1 MSSTASII
9 NTISDDK
16 ALVLFKTIALKDS
29 DGESLRSKIKLTRKQ
44 FYSRMSDL
52 IRVGLV
58 KRKSGKYSLTT
69 CGRVIYNAQAVIG
82 AALKDYW
89 KLKVIDSIELDDTLS
104 EEEYSKLVNSLI
116 DNEKIKRIILT
127 KNHFYI

>member
-1 MSSTASII
+1 
-9 NTISDDK
+9 
-16 ALVLFKTIALKDS
+16 
-29 DGESLRSKIKLTRKQ
+29 
-44 FYSRMSDL
+44 
-52 IRVGLV
+52 
-58 KRKSGKYSLTT
+58 
-69 CGRVIYNAQAVIG
+69 VIG